1 MKITKYP
8 QSNFL
13 IESSGKKILI
23 DPGNLTFANYSVDDF
38 GSLDAVLITH
48 QHPDHLD
55 KEAVRK
61 LIEKGVPMYGNRDV
75 ASQFEKEPFDITK
88 VFHEN
93 EFEVAG
99 FKIKPVDLPHF
110 QGLWCEAC
118 NQKITPDTINED
130 KRCKLHPDQEPKKVD
145 GPPNTGYIIN
155 DTFFHP
161 GDGIHIEGYS
171 VKNAAIPI
179 GGPTVDYD
187 MAWKLV
193 KALNAQ
199 LVVPIHYSIAIFG
212 ADPKEFSE
220 RNPLGVKVAILE
232 DGGDLEIS

>member
-99 FKIKPVDLPHF
+99 FKIKPVDLS
-110 QGLWCEAC
+110 
-118 NQKITPDTINED
+118 D
-130 KRCKLHPDQEPKKVD
+130 R
-145 GPPNTGYIIN
+145 
-155 DTFFHP
+155 P
-161 GDGIHIEGYS
+161 GCGSQTH
-171 VKNAAIPI
+171 
-179 GGPTVDYD
+179 
-187 MAWKLV
+187 
-193 KALNAQ
+193 
-199 LVVPIHYSIAIFG
+199 
-212 ADPKEFSE
+212 
-220 RNPLGVKVAILE
+220 
-232 DGGDLEIS
+232 